1 MMRKHFKNLVHLYVL
16 IGFSVSIAGPAED
29 YFSAILRDDTSAVYT
44 LMLRGFDPNTL
55 NPDKQ
60 HGLFLAL
67 RAESVKVAK
76 VLIQTP
82 QVDVNMLNQNGES
95 PLMMAVFRGNTEL
108 VNALLARDADVNK
121 TGWTPLHYAA
131 TAGNLPL
138 IALLLDKHAYIDAE
152 SPNGTTP
159 LMMAAQYGNPA
170 AVKLL
175 LEEGADPLIKN
186 QLGLTAIDFAQ
197 RAQRPDSAELIG
209 AFVRAKESKGKW

>member
-1 MMRKHFKNLVHLYVL
+1 MRKYFKYLIYLYVL
-16 IGFSVSIAGPAED
+16 IEFSISHAGPAED
-29 YFSAILRDDTSAVYT
+29 FFGAIQRDDTSAVYT

-55 NPDKQ
+55 NADKQ

-82 QVDVNMLNQNGES
+82 QVDVNMLNQAGES
-95 PLMMAVFRGNTEL
+95 PLMMAVFRGNMEL
-108 VNALLARDADVNK
+108 VKALLDRDADVNK

-138 IALLLDKHAYIDAE
+138 IALLLEKHAYIDAE

-170 AVKLL
+170 VVKLL
-175 LEEGADPLIKN
+175 LDEGADPLLKN
-186 QLGLTAIDFAQ
+186 QLGLSAIDFAE
-197 RAQRPDSAELIG
+197 RAQRADSAELISG
-209 AFVRAKESKGKW
+209 FVRAKEPKGKW